1 MELSAF
7 HKVMRYQVNIQES
20 IVLTYISNKQLKIF
34 KNLNT
39 IHNSIE
45 TKYLGIN
52 ITKCVQDLYIKN
64 HKHWKEK
71 LNSKLMEKYHVHGL
85 EEPSMLICHFPLDS

>member
-1 MELSAF
+1 
-7 HKVMRYQVNIQES
+7 MRYQVNIQES
-20 IVLTYISNKQLKIF
+20 TVSTYISNKQLKIF

-39 IHNSIE
+39 IHNGTE

-52 ITKCVQDLYIKN
+52 VTKYVQDLYIKN

-71 LNSKLMEKYHVHGL
+71 LNSKLMEKYVHGL
-85 EEPSMLICHFPLDS
+85 EEPSMLICQVPPNW